1 MGPHHERTDVQ
12 FRVAFS
18 RAHPPHGEEPV
29 SIDFAVDVIYN
40 LVILTLLLSGPAVGA
55 GMIVGLLISLF
66 QAVTQI
72 QEQTLT
78 FVPKMV
84 VVLLVFAFLSPWT
97 LSLLIDF
104 TVSLWSGIPQLK
116 Q

>member
-1 MGPHHERTDVQ
+1 M
-12 FRVAFS
+12 
-18 RAHPPHGEEPV
+18 
-29 SIDFAVDVIYN
+29 SIDFSVDVIYN
-40 LVILTLLLSGPAVGA
+40 LVMLTLILSGPAVGA

-78 FVPKMV
+78 FVPEMI
-84 VVLLVFAFLSPWT
+84 VVLLVFALLSPWT
-97 LSLLIDF
+97 LSMMIDF
-104 TVSLWSGIPQLK
+104 TTSLWSSIPQLR

>member
-1 MGPHHERTDVQ
+1 M
-12 FRVAFS
+12 
-18 RAHPPHGEEPV
+18 
-29 SIDFAVDVIYN
+29 SIDFSVDVIYN
-40 LVILTLLLSGPAVGA
+40 LVMLTLILSGPAVGA

-78 FVPKMV
+78 FVPKMI
-84 VVLLVFAFLSPWT
+84 VVLLVFALLSPWT
-97 LSLLIDF
+97 LSMMIDF
-104 TVSLWSGIPQLK
+104 TTSLWSSIPQLR